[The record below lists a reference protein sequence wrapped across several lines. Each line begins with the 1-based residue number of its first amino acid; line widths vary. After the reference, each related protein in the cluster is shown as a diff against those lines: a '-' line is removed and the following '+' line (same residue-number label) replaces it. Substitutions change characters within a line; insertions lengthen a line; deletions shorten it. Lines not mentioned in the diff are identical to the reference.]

1 MKSWI
6 CFLGLRSSG
15 KTTVGKALASQLNWD
30 FFDTDQVL
38 VDQERKSISDL
49 FEIIGE
55 SRFRFL
61 ETQCLFGLPPYNLV
75 LSTGGGMIENFEGM
89 RYLKQRA
96 TCVYLDVPIDIL
108 VNRRNNDP
116 GDRPI
121 LFNAKDI
128 NEEYQ
133 IALERRS
140 HLLESNADVILQI
153 DESTS
158 VLDVCASVRRACGI
172 Q

>member
-1 MKSWI
+1 M
-6 CFLGLRSSG
+6 
-15 KTTVGKALASQLNWD
+15 
-30 FFDTDQVL
+30 
-38 VDQERKSISDL
+38 VDQEGKSISDL
-49 FEIIGE
+49 FAIIGE

-75 LSTGGGMIENFEGM
+75 LSTGGGMM
-89 RYLKQRA
+89 RILKECDIFKQRA

-128 NEEYQ
+128 SEEYQ
-133 IALERRS
+133 IALREKIAFIR
-140 HLLESNADVILQI
+140 E
-153 DESTS
+153 
-158 VLDVCASVRRACGI
+158 
-172 Q
+172 